1 MTTRHDR
8 PSRRPVPPFEVLH
21 TQLTQTWR
29 TTHARPSVPTG
40 PFAPRVPVGPTRPKG
55 ERGAAS
61 ILALSVVAMVL
72 VLTMGALVLASVV
85 VASHR
90 ARVAADLGSLAA
102 ASAMQ
107 DGADSA
113 KACAVAQQVARANG
127 AATQSCSSMG
137 ADVELAVT
145 VRARLW
151 PEPATARAR
160 AGPRR

>member
-1 MTTRHDR
+1 MTT
-8 PSRRPVPPFEVLH
+8 VPIV
-21 TQLTQTWR
+21 R
-29 TTHARPSVPTG
+29 
-40 PFAPRVPVGPTRPKG
+40 VGPTRPQG

-61 ILALSVVAMVL
+61 VLALSVVAVVL
-72 VLTMGALVLASVV
+72 VLTMGGLVVASVV

-113 KACAVAQQVARANG
+113 QACAVAHQVVRANG
-127 AATQSCSSMG
+127 AATQACSSMG
-137 ADVELAVT
+137 ADVELRVT

-160 AGPRR
+160 AGPQR

>member
-1 MTTRHDR
+1 MTTPHVR
-8 PSRRPVPPFEVLH
+8 PSLRPVPPFEVPR
-21 TQLTQTWR
+21 TQLEQTWH
-29 TTHARPSVPTG
+29 TPQARPSVPSCPT
-40 PFAPRVPVGPTRPKG
+40 VPIVPTRPTG

-61 ILALSVVAMVL
+61 ILALSVVAVVL
-72 VLTMGALVLASVV
+72 VLTMGGLVVASVV

-113 KACAVAQQVARANG
+113 QACAVAQQVVRAND
-127 AATQSCSSMG
+127 AATQSCSSLG
-137 ADVELAVT
+137 ADVDLRVT

-151 PEPATARAR
+151 PAPATARAR
-160 AGPRR
+160 AGPQR

>member
-1 MTTRHDR
+1 MTT
-8 PSRRPVPPFEVLH
+8 VPIG
-21 TQLTQTWR
+21 R
-29 TTHARPSVPTG
+29 
-40 PFAPRVPVGPTRPKG
+40 VGPTRPQG

-61 ILALSVVAMVL
+61 VLALSVVAVVL
-72 VLTMGALVLASVV
+72 VLTMGGLVVASVV

-107 DGADSA
+107 DAADPRQ
-113 KACAVAQQVARANG
+113 ACAVARQVVRANG
-127 AATQSCSSMG
+127 AATQSCSSTG
-137 ADVELAVT
+137 ADVELRVT

-160 AGPRR
+160 AGPQR

>member
-1 MTTRHDR
+1 MTTRHVR
-8 PSRRPVPPFEVLH
+8 PRRRPVPPLKLPRPQLRQRWH
-21 TQLTQTWR
+21 TRQ
-29 TTHARPSVPTG
+29 AGPSVPC
-40 PFAPRVPVGPTRPKG
+40 RLIVPVVPTRPTG

-61 ILALSVVAMVL
+61 ILALSVVAVVL
-72 VLTMGALVLASVV
+72 VLTMGGLVVASVV
-85 VASHR
+85 IASHR

-113 KACAVAQQVARANG
+113 QACAVAQQVVRANG
-127 AATQSCSSMG
+127 AAAQSCSSMG
-137 ADVELAVT
+137 ADVELRVT

-160 AGPRR
+160 AGPQR